1 MKLAKTHFQT
11 VYDAFGY
18 SPGGVHIKRHGKT
31 FMVVK
36 ETGRFKADRKTV
48 RKLNKLH
55 PCFGVKRI
63 VFR

>member
-1 MKLAKTHFQT
+1 MKLSKTHFQT

-18 SPGGVHIKRHGKT
+18 SPGGVNVVRDGKL
-31 FMVVK
+31 FVVVK
-36 ETGRFKADRKTV
+36 EFGPFPADRKTV